1 VRGAQPRELAG
12 WLWDFDARPLTEAER
27 AAASATQREAH
38 TGFRG
43 PLHKTD
49 AFLEAHP
56 FGTVPAAFSP
66 DGAVGIF
73 ESNSILRAV
82 GRLGEARRPLYGAN
96 AYSASRID
104 GFLDASLV
112 FARDAQIYLLAL
124 GSGKIERSTHDSA
137 RGALRTYLGGIERAL
152 SPEREFL
159 VGSDLTLADICFATE
174 IALFSGERGSA
185 DLLHRLG
192 LPLLLDD
199 VSEAF
204 PRALSH
210 FERLC
215 AHEAFAPDLGR
226 YLSRWRDRATT
237 A

>member
-1 VRGAQPRELAG
+1 VRGARPRELAG

-137 RGALRTYLGGIERAL
+137 RGAH
-152 SPEREFL
+152 
-159 VGSDLTLADICFATE
+159 LTLADICFATE